1 MIHRGLY
8 IRRGKVNIHGKWLLP
23 EDGAKH
29 KVIIICHE
37 FGMHMRSKAFYGE
50 ALCEAGYAV
59 FLFDFCGSGIGT
71 SYGRRS
77 VDMSAK
83 TEVGDLYLVL
93 DYVKTCDFVDA
104 SDITVLGCSQGGF
117 VAAMASAKRK
127 KEVKRLILYYPGFSM
142 PDHAARG
149 EILDWRQETEEAP
162 ETFTVLKRFKLGRR
176 FLTDARAM
184 RNWRERIHNYPNPVL
199 IIHGTAD
206 RTVDIEYARD
216 AARLYPRARLVEI
229 LGGDHLFPTE
239 EERAFAIE
247 ETLRFLKETQGKK
260 AEDFPLKTGEDEERV
275 I

>member
-1 MIHRGLY
+1 MIHRGVY

-23 EDGAKH
+23 EDEEKH
-29 KVIIICHE
+29 PVVIICHE
-37 FGMHMRSKAFYGE
+37 FGMHMRSKAVYGE
-50 ALCEAGYAV
+50 AICNAGYAV

-71 SYGRRS
+71 SYGRKS
-77 VDMSAK
+77 VDMSSK
-83 TEVGDLYLVL
+83 TEVSDLYLVL
-93 DYVKTCDFVDA
+93 DYVKKCDFVDA
-104 SDITVLGCSQGGF
+104 SDLTILGCSQGGF

-127 KEVKRLILYYPGFSM
+127 REVKRLILFYPGFSM
-142 PDHAARG
+142 PDKASEG
-149 EILDWRQETEEAP
+149 EVLDWKQETKEAP